1 MASKPLALKKPAS
14 DQPGDGPDGALPG
27 RDWTLSAVDLNFRYP
42 SGLQAVADFTADIKA
57 GEIVSIVGPSG
68 CGKSTLLRIMAG
80 LREPS
85 GGRLSRR
92 APQPGRHL
100 CTMVFQEDTLLPW
113 LKIAENVRLYSRF
126 RGERASRSRQRVMEL
141 LEMVGLEKFANAYP
155 SQLSGGM
162 RRRVAVLTAVAPLPC
177 LLLLDEPFSA
187 LDEPTRIAV
196 HQDVYGLIRR
206 FGITA
211 VLVTHDLGEAVSLSD
226 RILLL
231 SKGPSSIS
239 KEYVTPFGSQRH
251 FMEIRSEPS
260 FLEAYA
266 EIWHDFREQQSRPD
280 REAQ

>member
-1 MASKPLALKKPAS
+1 MASKPLALKKPTS

-27 RDWTLSAVDLNFRYP
+27 HDWTLSAVDLSFRYP
-42 SGLQAVADFTADIKA
+42 SGLEAVANFTADIKA
-57 GEIVSIVGPSG
+57 GEIVSILGPSG

-85 GGRLSRR
+85 GGSLSRR
-92 APQPGRHL
+92 APEPGRHL

-126 RGERASRSRQRVMEL
+126 KGERKSRSRQRVTEL
-141 LEMVGLEKFANAYP
+141 LEMVGLEKFANVYP
-155 SQLSGGM
+155 AQLSGGM
-162 RRRVAVLTAVAPLPC
+162 RRRVAVLAAVAPLPS

-196 HQDVYGLIRR
+196 HQDVYRLIRR

-239 KEYVTPFGSQRH
+239 KEYVAPFGSQRD
-251 FMEIRSEPS
+251 FMEIRSHSS

-280 REAQ
+280 RETQ